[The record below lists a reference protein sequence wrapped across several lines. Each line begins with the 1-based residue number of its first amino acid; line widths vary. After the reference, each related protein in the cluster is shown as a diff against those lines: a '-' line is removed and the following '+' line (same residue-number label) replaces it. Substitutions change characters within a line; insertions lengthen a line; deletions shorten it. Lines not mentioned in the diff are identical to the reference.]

1 VGALEVSVSFSETAL
16 NEAECGVR
24 ERQGQVLI
32 IMEVRNKPFSRGAGT
47 QHLILV
53 TQPRTP
59 LSEMK
64 ERVEPESRDIRPID
78 VRDPITKL
86 REIRRGAPE

>member
-1 VGALEVSVSFSETAL
+1 
-16 NEAECGVR
+16 
-24 ERQGQVLI
+24 
-32 IMEVRNKPFSRGAGT
+32 
-47 QHLILV
+47 
-53 TQPRTP
+53 
-59 LSEMK
+59 MK